1 MLKLERQLFI
11 ENELHEKGSVL
22 VSEAQQ
28 GTGLLRRDNTP
39 GYQGNGSGRKAQQNS
54 WWCLSAG

>member
-11 ENELHEKGSVL
+11 EKELHEKAVYLFPS
-22 VSEAQQ
+22 SAS
-28 GTGLLRRDNTP
+28 TGLLRRDNTP

>member
-11 ENELHEKGSVL
+11 EKELHEKGSVL
-22 VSEAQQ
+22 VSELSKV
-28 GTGLLRRDNTP
+28 LLRRDNTP